1 MPSGIMT
8 STSDLRTTVG
18 THRTPATTKMAAG
31 RRCLEGR
38 ARGLRPRG
46 AWQIGPSQWACAP
59 GRGQW
64 GDSAGS
70 GSALLRLVVLAAV
83 MSASRAQAAAWDTGP
98 RAFRKSWL
106 ELLEGRVKRQ
116 KLNPERGQKLQE
128 AAVHL
133 LRSHQNL
140 DELLLE
146 VEGPRCEKLCL
157 SKLIDCGSSEGHTSP
172 SNAFIGS
179 ALQDQASRLG
189 VPVGILSARMA
200 ACGVGE
206 ICQAIGP
213 PRPTELLD
221 VEQRKKL
228 SSLIEITQ
236 YLVANSMFCRLSF
249 CQELWKMQDS
259 LVLEAVWHLHKQ
271 NIVSLQELLER
282 HSDVQALVVWL
293 CRSLGL
299 LCEQVEAPSP
309 SADVSV
315 ARAVLT
321 DFLQMLVLRGFQ
333 DPAEGRTVEQEKLPQ
348 VASEVLQS
356 LLDSVLEAL
365 AASEQEGPEVPG
377 AAQCWLNMFSGQ
389 LYSSI
394 ITTDAPKRFCT
405 HALTQ
410 ILTHSPV
417 LKASDAVQMQREWSF
432 ARTPPLLTGLYQKLL
447 VLLSPEELLG
457 HMQEVLDTREVNWRL
472 VLSCVST
479 LVICL
484 PEARRLIGDW
494 VARLVARA
502 FENFDPESLVPAFL
516 IERQAA
522 LEGPVFFPTYADWFK
537 ATFGS
542 ARGPHGRSK
551 KALVFLFT
559 FLSDL
564 VPFEGHQY
572 LKVHV
577 LHPPLVP
584 ERLRPLL
591 TDYITLARTRLADLK
606 VSIEDMGL
614 YEDLSS
620 GGPTQPHSQ
629 AFQDV
634 EKALEVFEH
643 SGRIPA
649 TVMEAS
655 IFRRPY
661 YLTYFLPAL
670 LRPRVLPKTPDSR
683 AAFIESLKRADKIPL
698 SLYSDYRHA
707 CSAADQKKPES
718 PMEKAEPSTPGS
730 LGALEAALGTFQA
743 AVADPAQEAAVSAHV
758 AVISER
764 LLAVLEPG
772 DTPADVPVI
781 PLDVLSPE
789 LGQPQQEAV
798 GLLLTCFCQ
807 SLVATSSST
816 PPQRQGPWVELFV
829 RLLCGRAVLPAVLT
843 RLCQLLLHQ
852 GPNLSALHVVGLAAL
867 AVHLSE
873 MGPVL
878 PHVDLGPPASA
889 QGLSVAAFLDMLLPC
904 RTGESLLLCGR
915 FCTAAIAY
923 VLCKSPSASS
933 ATGHG
938 RLSPRLVKKF
948 QFVVLRLFPEA
959 QEPCSVLGD
968 IPWRP
973 LCLPSVDWTKAALHL
988 WRHRALR
995 QLLKEREF
1003 ELTYRDWLQLELG
1016 IQPQADILSDA
1027 ERQDFHQWAIYQH
1040 YLPEPIAEGGCG
1052 GDLEVACRIL
1062 TEAMIDHCQSARGQE
1077 HLENP
1082 DLVRRGQVVHLDI
1095 LCRLQEMVAELELR
1109 QSGTAGRHFLFEVFR
1124 RRLQALGSTVTV
1136 ASRLLRQ
1143 QELLLHKRILLS
1155 LPPTVLFAS
1164 LQGQPAAVD
1173 CAEFLHWVNSELRN
1187 FCHGGALTHDITA
1200 HFFRGL
1206 LSISVR
1212 DEDPSLLVSL
1222 TLAAFQT
1229 ECPIILISALLWWP
1243 RLEPVLT
1250 CQWRQHLQRPLPR
1263 GLQQLAEARALAWSC
1278 LSLDTAPL
1286 TPASQPSW
1294 VSAAALHFVIQE
1306 GWREPGKKELQ
1317 WLDWQQ
1323 EEVLLFLLFFAMTGL
1338 LSAQLTPHEVSDPL
1352 RAVDVCVAIAECL
1365 QKKRTAW
1372 LALFQLTETEAALSR
1387 VLLQVASDQHIRML
1401 PLAFF
1406 SLLPHLDP
1414 DTLIREDAFL
1424 HVAVDMYLKLVQ
1436 LFVAGETSALPIQ
1449 AAQSQQDHQRDA
1461 LGLITKARGFLLQS
1475 IPRCPE
1481 RSCLNMVELLEA
1493 SKDLDPEVSAA
1504 LRKKLPA
1511 PPKLDPDLYQ
1521 EPRLF

>member
-1 MPSGIMT
+1 M
-8 STSDLRTTVG
+8 
-18 THRTPATTKMAAG
+18 
-31 RRCLEGR
+31 
-38 ARGLRPRG
+38 
-46 AWQIGPSQWACAP
+46 
-59 GRGQW
+59 
-64 GDSAGS
+64 S
-70 GSALLRLVVLAAV
+70 GSRAPAAV
-83 MSASRAQAAAWDTGP
+83 SDTGP
-98 RAFRKSWL
+98 GAFRKSWP
-106 ELLEGRVKRQ
+106 ELLAGRVKRQ

-133 LRSHQNL
+133 LRSRQNL
-140 DELLLE
+140 DDLLLE
-146 VEGPRCEKLCL
+146 VEGPQCKKLCL
-157 SKLIDCGSSEGHTSP
+157 GKLMDCDSSEGHTSP
-172 SNAFIGS
+172 SNSFIGS
-179 ALQDQASRLG
+179 ALQDQASTLG

-200 ACGVGE
+200 ACGIGA

-221 VEQRKKL
+221 AEQRKKL

-236 YLVANSMFCRLSF
+236 YLVANSMFCRLFF

-282 HSDVQALVVWL
+282 HSDVQVLVVWL

-299 LCEQVEAPSP
+299 LCEQVEAASP
-309 SADVSV
+309 SVDVNV
-315 ARAVLT
+315 TRAVLA

-333 DPAEGRTVEQEKLPQ
+333 DPAEGRRTVEQEKLPQ
-348 VASEVLQS
+348 VASEILQS
-356 LLDSVLEAL
+356 LLDCVLEAL
-365 AASEQEGPEVPG
+365 AASEQEGPAVPG

-389 LYSSI
+389 MYCSI
-394 ITTDAPKRFCT
+394 ITMDAPKRFFT

-432 ARTPPLLTGLYQKLL
+432 ARTPPLLTGLYQKLI
-447 VLLSPEELLG
+447 VLLSPEEFLG

-479 LVICL
+479 LVVCL
-484 PEARRLIGDW
+484 PEARQLVGDW

-522 LEGPVFFPTYADWFK
+522 LEGPVFFPPYADWFK

-542 ARGPHGRSK
+542 ARGPHRRSK

-564 VPFEGHQY
+564 VPFEGPQY

-591 TDYITLARTRLADLK
+591 SDYVTLARTRLADLK

-620 GGPTQPHSQ
+620 GDPAQPHRQ
-629 AFQDV
+629 ALQDV

-643 SGRIPA
+643 SGRIPT

-670 LRPRVLPKTPDSR
+670 LRPRVLPKTPDPR
-683 AAFIESLKRADKIPL
+683 AAFIESLKRADKIPP

-707 CSAADQKKPES
+707 CSAADQKKPER
-718 PMEKAEPSTPGS
+718 PMEKADPGTS
-730 LGALEAALGTFQA
+730 GALGALEAALRTFQA
-743 AVADPAQEAAVSAHV
+743 AVADPVQEAAVSAHI
-758 AVISER
+758 AVVSER
-764 LLAVLEPG
+764 LLAVLEPD
-772 DTPADVPVI
+772 DTLAEVPVI

-789 LGQPQQEAV
+789 LGQPEQEAV
-798 GLLLTCFCQ
+798 DLLLTCFCQ
-807 SLVATSSST
+807 SLAAASSST
-816 PPQRQGPWVELFV
+816 PPQRQGPWAELFV

-852 GPNLSALHVVGLAAL
+852 GPHLSALHVVGLAAL
-867 AVHLSE
+867 SVHLSE
-873 MGPVL
+873 LGPVL
-878 PHVDLGPPASA
+878 PHVDLGLPAFA
-889 QGLSVAAFLDMLLPC
+889 QGLSIAAFLDMLLPC
-904 RTGESLLLCGR
+904 RTGISLLLCGR

-933 ATGHG
+933 DTGHG

-988 WRHRALR
+988 WGHRAFR
-995 QLLKEREF
+995 QLLEEREF
-1003 ELTYRDWLQLELG
+1003 QLTYRDWLQLELG
-1016 IQPQADILSDA
+1016 IQPEADILSDV
-1027 ERQDFHQWAIYQH
+1027 ERRDFHQWAIHQH
-1040 YLPEPIAEGGCG
+1040 YLPEPISEGGCG

-1062 TEAMIDHCQSARGQE
+1062 TEEMIDHCQSSRGQE
-1077 HLENP
+1077 RLENP
-1082 DLVRRGQVVHLDI
+1082 DLVPRGRMVNPDI
-1095 LCRLQEMVAELELR
+1095 LSRLQEMVAELELR
-1109 QSGTAGRHFLFEVFR
+1109 QGGTAGGHFLFEVFR
-1124 RRLQALGSTVTV
+1124 RRLQAMGSPVTV
-1136 ASRLLRQ
+1136 ASSLLRQ
-1143 QELLLHKRILLS
+1143 QELLLHKRVLLS
-1155 LPPTVLFAS
+1155 LPPTVFFAS
-1164 LQGQPAAVD
+1164 LQRQPAAVD
-1173 CAEFLHWVNSELRN
+1173 CDEFLCWVNSELRN
-1187 FCHGGALTHDITA
+1187 LCCHGGALTHDITA

-1212 DEDPSLLVSL
+1212 DQDPSLLVSL
-1222 TLAAFQT
+1222 TLAACQT

-1243 RLEPVLT
+1243 RLAPVLT
-1250 CQWRQHLQRPLPR
+1250 CQWRQHLQSPLPR

-1278 LSLDTAPL
+1278 LSLDTAPP

-1294 VSAAALHFVIQE
+1294 VSAAALHLAIQE
-1306 GWREPGKKELQ
+1306 VWREPGKKELQ

-1323 EEVLLFLLFFAMTGL
+1323 EEVLLFLLFFSMMGL
-1338 LSAQLTPHEVSDPL
+1338 LSAQLAPHG
-1352 RAVDVCVAIAECL
+1352 
-1365 QKKRTAW
+1365 
-1372 LALFQLTETEAALSR
+1372 
-1387 VLLQVASDQHIRML
+1387 
-1401 PLAFF
+1401 
-1406 SLLPHLDP
+1406 LD
-1414 DTLIREDAFL
+1414 
-1424 HVAVDMYLKLVQ
+1424 
-1436 LFVAGETSALPIQ
+1436 
-1449 AAQSQQDHQRDA
+1449 
-1461 LGLITKARGFLLQS
+1461 
-1475 IPRCPE
+1475 
-1481 RSCLNMVELLEA
+1481 
-1493 SKDLDPEVSAA
+1493 
-1504 LRKKLPA
+1504 
-1511 PPKLDPDLYQ
+1511 
-1521 EPRLF
+1521 